1 MYLNLQKT
9 KQTLL
14 IFFLLII
21 FSFAMVGLAKDNSP
35 SSKSVFVDSDQDGL
49 SDQEEAIYKTDPH
62 NPDTDGDGYSDGTE
76 VKSGYD
82 PLKPAPNDKLAPS
95 DVSRKQSAQLNK
107 IATDIKND
115 AKNDNS
121 ENSNKN
127 LTKQLSAKLVA
138 MISDNEN
145 NGSKT
150 IKLDQINSLIDETI
164 STASQTD
171 PENLP
176 KVDKDKIKIK
186 KQKYSKLSKAQKKEQ
201 LKKDDEEYLSSV
213 FYIVANN
220 LPHSVAN
227 QKDIQNF
234 SNEIVDK
241 ISVLATDPQNGMKYF
256 DDLADRGQEIL
267 KQLNDV
273 EVPKDMLDLHIRGL
287 QLALYAISLKDNIKI
302 DPNDPISSL
311 ISISGAQSLIT
322 LSSDFM
328 TRVQNK
334 MNNLNLTNLLS
345 QPQQQKKPNKKNDK

>member
-21 FSFAMVGLAKDNSP
+21 FSFAMIGLAKDNS
-35 SSKSVFVDSDQDGL
+35 SGSKSVFVDSDQDGL

-82 PLKPAPNDKLAPS
+82 PLKPAPNDKL
-95 DVSRKQSAQLNK
+95 VSSNISQEQSAQLDK
-107 IATDIKND
+107 IATDIKDD
-115 AKNDNS
+115 AKNDSGSDNS
-121 ENSNKN
+121 DKN

-164 STASQTD
+164 SAASQSD
-171 PENLP
+171 SEELPEI
-176 KVDKDKIKIK
+176 DESKIKIK
-186 KQKYSKLSKAQKKEQ
+186 KQKYSKLSKTQRKEQ

-220 LPHSVAN
+220 LPRSIST
-227 QKDIQNF
+227 QKDIQDF
-234 SNEIVDK
+234 SDEIISK

-256 DDLADRGQEIL
+256 DNLADRGQEIL

-287 QLALYAISLKDNIKI
+287 QLALYAVSLKDKVKI
-302 DPNDPISSL
+302 NPNDPVSSL

-328 TRVQNK
+328 TRVENK
-334 MNNLNLTNLLS
+334 MNDLNLTNLLS
-345 QPQQQKKPNKKNDK
+345 QSQQEKQTEKNDK